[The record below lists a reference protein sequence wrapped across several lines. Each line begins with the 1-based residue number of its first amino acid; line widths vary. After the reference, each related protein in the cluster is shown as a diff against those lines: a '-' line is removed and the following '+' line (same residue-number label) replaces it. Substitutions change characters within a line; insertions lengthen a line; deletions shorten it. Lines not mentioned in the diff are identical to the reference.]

1 MFSWILIQNRKNTRL
16 CEQNKNLQYLRMF
29 KRMLLLALIWILKWS
44 KFSCNSFDLNRS
56 PGVHSGRLVHG
67 RWSDNTLQCDHR
79 WAFSGVG
86 VSATELWRLWQTPS
100 GLADWSIRPF
110 QGTGILVCT
119 CESWV
124 KFILSTWKNNHK
136 YYHLQ
141 MASNWSK
148 FLTTWFDFIIFLM
161 HCINKIIVYFIPLDM
176 YSSSL
181 QIFDVSIE
189 HLLSLHRNL

>member
-1 MFSWILIQNRKNTRL
+1 MLFHLCSREYLYKITKKTRL

-67 RWSDNTLQCDHR
+67 RWSDNTLQCDHQ

-124 KFILSTWKNNHK
+124 KFILSTWKTITN
-136 YYHLQ
+136 
-141 MASNWSK
+141 
-148 FLTTWFDFIIFLM
+148 IIIYRWLA
-161 HCINKIIVYFIPLDM
+161 NDQ
-176 YSSSL
+176 SS
-181 QIFDVSIE
+181 
-189 HLLSLHRNL
+189 